1 MKKKLSLMMT
11 ALIAL
16 LLTSCGAKKEITYFK
31 NIDDCP
37 EVLDSIYADYAVRI
51 KPADEL
57 LITVWSEVAE
67 ATQLYNL
74 PQVAYAEAGD
84 VEMTGNRKVLSYIVD
99 PDGYISFPVVGKIKV
114 EGMTTTQV
122 ADLLTERISNDVRD
136 PLVRVQMANFRV
148 NVMGE
153 VNEPQTVTVT
163 SERFSVLDALSA
175 AGDLTMYGRRDNVL
189 LIREADGK
197 RSYHR
202 LDLTKTDLLTSPYF
216 YLQQNDVVYVEP
228 DAVRRSNAE
237 YNQNNSF
244 KVQIISATIS
254 AVSVIASLVIAL
266 VINKK

>member
-153 VNEPQTVTVT
+153 VNEPQTRDIRAVLGARRT
-163 SERFSVLDALSA
+163 ERSW
-175 AGDLTMYGRRDNVL
+175 RPDNVWPPRQRAAHTRGRWQTFLPPPGLDQGRPAHVALFL
-189 LIREADGK
+189 LATERCGL
-197 RSYHR
+197 RR
-202 LDLTKTDLLTSPYF
+202 T
-216 YLQQNDVVYVEP
+216 
-228 DAVRRSNAE
+228 RRSA
-237 YNQNNSF
+237 QV
-244 KVQIISATIS
+244 KCRV
-254 AVSVIASLVIAL
+254 
-266 VINKK
+266 